1 MKKAVGLKDM
11 IFHTSGGSGMV
22 PIEKKVMV
30 PANNGISE
38 VEVVKFLT

>member
-1 MKKAVGLKDM
+1 MEKAVGREDV
-11 IFHTSGGSGMV
+11 IFHTSGGRGMV
-22 PIEKKVMV
+22 PTEKKVTV